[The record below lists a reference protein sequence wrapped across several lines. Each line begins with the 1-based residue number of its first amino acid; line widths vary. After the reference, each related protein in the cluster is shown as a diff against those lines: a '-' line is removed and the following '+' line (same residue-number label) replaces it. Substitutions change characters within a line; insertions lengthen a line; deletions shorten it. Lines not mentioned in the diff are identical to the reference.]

1 MKTLNAQQALELT
14 IVETKLN
21 CEFKQIDIDGKY
33 AATVGIKRSIPTF
46 ENLLDPFVHLSNG
59 LQVEFDPKIELFRS
73 KFGTE
78 GASYAM
84 SMPLGKIELGGRETE
99 TRIIRRGS
107 FNSSASDSF
116 GIEMMVMICS
126 NGMMGWKAESESGRA
141 KSRFSLN
148 WEVNAGN
155 KVDAMLHGFHSMQ
168 DRYIRIANEL
178 KEIKLSKEQVDNRL
192 EKLFGKDSKQSDRVR
207 EQVQDLFVSGKGN
220 RGENAWDL
228 FNAVTEYQ
236 NHERTY
242 KVTSVSSDE
251 NRRKGILDIDF
262 DTLAEVLVA

>member
-1 MKTLNAQQALELT
+1 MKTLNAQNALELE
-14 IVETKLN
+14 IVETPLN
-21 CEFKQIDIDGKY
+21 VEFKQIDINGEY
-33 AATVGIKRSIPTF
+33 AATVGINRSIPSF

-84 SMPLGKIELGGRETE
+84 SMPLGKIDLGGRETE

-116 GIEMMVMICS
+116 GIEMLVLVCS

-141 KSRFSLN
+141 KSRFSLH
-148 WEVNAGN
+148 WEANSSD
-155 KVDAMLHGFHSMQ
+155 KIQAMLEGFTSMQ
-168 DRYIRIANEL
+168 DRYVRLANEL
-178 KEIKLSKEQVDNRL
+178 RETKLSKYQVDARL
-192 EKLFGKDSKQSDRVR
+192 EKLFGKDSKQSNRVR
-207 EQVQDLFVSGKGN
+207 EQVETLFVSGKGN
-220 RGENAWDL
+220 RGKNAWDL

-242 KVTSVSSDE
+242 KVTSVTSDE

-262 DTLAEVLVA
+262 DQLAEIVG

>member
-1 MKTLNAQQALELT
+1 MKTLNAQNALELQ

-21 CEFKQIDIDGKY
+21 CEFKQIDINGEY

-59 LQVEFDPKIELFRS
+59 LQVEFDPKVELFRS

-84 SMPLGKIELGGRETE
+84 SMPLGKIDLGGRETE

-116 GIEMMVMICS
+116 GIQMMVMICS

-148 WEVNAGN
+148 WESNAGS
-155 KVDAMLHGFHSMQ
+155 KIDAMLDGFSSMQ
-168 DRYIRIANEL
+168 NRYIRIADEL
-178 KEIKLSKEQVDNRL
+178 KETQLSKKQVDERL
-192 EKLFGKDSKQSDRVR
+192 EKLFGKDSKQSNRVR
-207 EQVQDLFVSGKGN
+207 EQVETLFVSGKGN

-242 KVTSVSSDE
+242 KETSVSSDE

-262 DTLAEVLVA
+262 DQLAEIVG